1 MTQHSG
7 SHLASVVATPKY
19 PHVTVAPVAQGT
31 YAYGLPSLDESSRPE
46 GSSQGHIN
54 DTVLDY
60 ANSGEDGGEFG
71 IASASSSLV
80 IEPRYQITTE
90 NRSSS
95 SEPGLSPR
103 WCDHCK
109 VFKPDRCHH
118 CSECNSCVLRMDH
131 HCPWI
136 NGCIGFG
143 NYKYFYL
150 FIFYGSVSSL
160 WVFTT
165 MVPILAQVL
174 SGYRS
179 YGEPQKN
186 SGDGGYLGTT
196 TFGVP
201 FALWSK
207 LGAGTAVYI
216 LDVQWVAI
224 TVLTF
229 LLTIVMVTFTGA
241 HTSYILSN
249 RTTIEALQDSRNTFI
264 RVQYQKLDRL
274 SARGNVCS
282 LLRSDTMP
290 SFMSQ
295 IEYDVVMV
303 GKKER
308 LWDRGSWIANWNAM
322 MGPTWWLWFL
332 PYQNLTGDGIHDV
345 YNEKVYRR
353 LVGDALAQARVQV
366 VTFGLPVDSNRGEG
380 GAGPIAAVLPP
391 SRTEPEP
398 FGSTSYSSG
407 TDPISGETGRAP
419 PGAKKYLNSNTST
432 EVNVVSAPTIHS
444 RASSAMVLPVPV
456 PKIQLDSVDDGP
468 SQTTLQLRR
477 DSSAV
482 DPQQQDGSHLVV
494 SAPTIQAD
502 EDTPLQDGG
511 SSGYSTPKQASM
523 RNHNSRQRSPK
534 SHGASSH
541 RRRQRAVSGG
551 SIDSY
556 GGPIPQFGMGLGM
569 DGVPV
574 DSGTGLKLS
583 SGLRGWSN
591 QGYGKSYHHTQQDRP

>member
-1 MTQHSG
+1 MAPQQPFAT
-7 SHLASVVATPKY
+7 LSVSK
-19 PHVTVAPVAQGT
+19 
-31 YAYGLPSLDESSRPE
+31 R
-46 GSSQGHIN
+46 
-54 DTVLDY
+54 
-60 ANSGEDGGEFG
+60 DG
-71 IASASSSLV
+71 
-80 IEPRYQITTE
+80 
-90 NRSSS
+90 
-95 SEPGLSPR
+95 SPR

-186 SGDGGYLGTT
+186 SRDGGYLGTT

-207 LGAGTAVYI
+207 LSAGNAVYI

-229 LLTIVMVTFTGA
+229 LLTI
-241 HTSYILSN
+241 
-249 RTTIEALQDSRNTFI
+249 
-264 RVQYQKLDRL
+264 
-274 SARGNVCS
+274 
-282 LLRSDTMP
+282 
-290 SFMSQ
+290 

-366 VTFGLPVDSNRGEG
+366 VTFGLPVDSNRGG

-407 TDPISGETGRAP
+407 TDPISRGTGRAP
-419 PGAKKYLNSNTST
+419 PGAKQCLHSYAST
-432 EVNVVSAPTIHS
+432 EVSFISAPTIPS

-468 SQTTLQLRR
+468 SQTTLQLKR

-482 DPQQQDGSHLVV
+482 DPQHQDGSHLVV

-502 EDTPLQDGG
+502 EDAPLQDGG

-523 RNHNSRQRSPK
+523 RNNNSRQRSPK

-541 RRRQRAVSGG
+541 RRRQRATSGG

-556 GGPIPQFGMGLGM
+556 AGPIPEFGMGLGM

-583 SGLRGWSN
+583 SGLRGWSS